1 MNYRVVKKN
10 NKKYIEC
17 ISVEKQLSSERDVLD
32 FIGICV
38 ENDIY
43 KLVLHGD
50 ILSEAFFNLKTGLAG
65 MVLQKFINYHI
76 KVAVILEN
84 EEKFNDRFKEMIMES
99 NKGNHFRIF
108 KNIADAEIW
117 ISNL

>member
-17 ISVEKQLSSERDVLD
+17 ISVDKQLYSERDVLD

-43 KLVLHGD
+43 KLVLHGGM
-50 ILSEAFFNLKTGLAG
+50 LSEDFFNLKTGLAG
-65 MVLQKFINYHI
+65 MVLQKFINYHV

-84 EEKFNDRFKEMIMES
+84 EEKFNDRFREMIMES
-99 NKGNHFRIF
+99 NKGNHFRTF
-108 KNIADAEIW
+108 KNIGDAEIW

>member
-1 MNYRVVKKN
+1 MNYKVVEKN
-10 NKKYIEC
+10 KKKYIEC
-17 ISVEKQLSSERDVLD
+17 VSGERKLYSERDVLD
-32 FIGICV
+32 FISICI
-38 ENDIY
+38 ENDVY
-43 KLVLHGD
+43 TLVLYSD
-50 ILSEAFFNLKTGLAG
+50 TFSEDFFNLKTGLAG
-65 MVLQKFINYHI
+65 MALQKFINYHI

-99 NKGNHFRIF
+99 NKGNQFRTF